1 MNKFDVPKVV
11 KNKLLS
17 IYKQSKNERFA
28 ANGLF
33 KCFMVYVFNVHIIK
47 KKCGEY

>member
-17 IYKQSKNERFA
+17 IYKQCQYLQPIITQYFIDNKSEIWLLFLIAHSKR
-28 ANGLF
+28 
-33 KCFMVYVFNVHIIK
+33 
-47 KKCGEY
+47 